1 MFETYVRSITAMFE
15 ALPSKQFKSELAKVT
30 GSLSES
36 IDYLRDVC
44 EETGL

>member
-30 GSLSES
+30 
-36 IDYLRDVC
+36 DVC
-44 EETGL
+44 KETGL